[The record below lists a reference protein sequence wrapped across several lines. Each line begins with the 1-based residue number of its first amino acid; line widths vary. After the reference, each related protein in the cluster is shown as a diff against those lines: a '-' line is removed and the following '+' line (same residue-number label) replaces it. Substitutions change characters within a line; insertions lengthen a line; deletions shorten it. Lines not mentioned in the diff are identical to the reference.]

1 MGDME
6 GGTGVSERV
15 VEADMVTA
23 SEDDV
28 DEVVVDVD
36 WRSSSCLAMIS
47 RQLPPFLLVAPLT

>member
-15 VEADMVTA
+15 VEEGMVTA
-23 SEDDV
+23 SE